1 MPENNYRIEETL
13 DHVISTAVQ
22 NIKNSLFREFKAKNH
37 NITTEQWSV
46 LAKLYHE
53 DGIYQKQLADSLV
66 KDKPTTTR
74 ILDLLEK
81 KNFIIRIPDDKDR
94 RKFRVYLTQDG
105 KDTVNNLIPVA
116 MEFQDRLK
124 SNISDEEIERFTE
137 ILEKINKN
145 SVRAE

>member
-1 MPENNYRIEETL
+1 MTQKDYRIEETL
-13 DHVISTAVQ
+13 DHIISTTVQ

-46 LAKLYHE
+46 LAKLHHE
-53 DGIYQKQLADSLV
+53 DGVFQKQIADSLM

-81 KNFIIRIPDDKDR
+81 KNLIIRISDDKDR

-105 KDTVNNLIPVA
+105 KNIVKELVPIA
-116 MEFQDRLK
+116 KSFQDRLK
-124 SNISDEEIERFTE
+124 DGLLDKELEHFYE

-145 SVRAE
+145 TTKVD

>member
-1 MPENNYRIEETL
+1 MAENIYKIEDTL
-13 DHVISTAVQ
+13 DHLISTTIQ

-46 LAKLYHE
+46 LAKLHYE
-53 DGIYQKQLADSLV
+53 DGIYQKQIADSLI

-81 KNFIIRIPDDKDR
+81 KNLIIRISDDKDR

-105 KDTVNNLIPVA
+105 KNIVNGLIPVA
-116 MEFQDRLK
+116 MEFQNRLK
-124 SNISDEEIERFTE
+124 SNLSLAELDKFVE

-145 SVRAE
+145 IN

>member
-1 MPENNYRIEETL
+1 MAEINYKIEDTL
-13 DHVISTAVQ
+13 DHLISTTIQ

-46 LAKLYHE
+46 LAKLHHE
-53 DGIYQKQLADSLV
+53 DGICQKQIADGLI

-81 KNFIIRIPDDKDR
+81 KNLIIRISDDKDR
-94 RKFRVYLTQDG
+94 RKFRVYLTHDG
-105 KDTVNNLIPVA
+105 KNIVNELIPMA
-116 MEFQDRLK
+116 IEFQNRLK
-124 SNISDEEIERFTE
+124 ANLSLEELNKFTE

-145 SVRAE
+145 TVVK